1 MNDVTIPHAL
11 CIEKN
16 IVYNVISFREGWYG
30 FRNPQCGDPEHRITF
45 CEINSIKT
53 DNIGGYIIKDVYRS
67 HFGKC
72 AWFPISRIS
81 TKILLYIQIK
91 HLKYSYLRNT
101 HYLILFNHI
110 FSENLKPRKKN
121 YRICVVKTTA
131 NMFDW
136 CSIWPFYPNFYGL
149 KPSFFFFHFNESY
162 LRNKIS

>member
-1 MNDVTIPHAL
+1 MTLQYLLHCVLRRTL
-11 CIEKN
+11 CIMLSVSE
-16 IVYNVISFREGWYG
+16 RGD
-30 FRNPQCGDPEHRITF
+30 PQCGDPEHRITF

-110 FSENLKPRKKN
+110 FSENLIRGKKITGFAWSKPLQ
-121 YRICVVKTTA
+121 ICLTGVV
-131 NMFDW
+131 FD
-136 CSIWPFYPNFYGL
+136 
-149 KPSFFFFHFNESY
+149 HF
-162 LRNKIS
+162 IPIFMD